1 MCVLLLMPN
10 TARACVEYSPFES
23 EDIAMAD
30 AIFTAKVA
38 RYEIISPS
46 TPDALVDYGL
56 ITVQVED
63 VFKGTLPQE
72 TQLFWRNST
81 FGMPE
86 TLYVSDPALF
96 AVIKADSS
104 QPPLRGPSATTY
116 PVARP
121 DLFQIMQAPCSDAFI
136 LPFDSRNGEAVA
148 DLLAGRPIGEIDL
161 MRAEPDD
168 ITEVRAIRR
177 AEDPSRSLLLIA
189 FTVLAFMAS
198 LAGILLLHRRHRRDT
213 TGA

>member
-1 MCVLLLMPN
+1 M
-10 TARACVEYSPFES
+10 T
-23 EDIAMAD
+23 D

-38 RYEIISPS
+38 RYEIVSPS
-46 TPDALVDYGL
+46 TPDTLFDYGL

-63 VFKGTLPQE
+63 VFKGSVPQE

-81 FGMPE
+81 FAMPE

-96 AVIKADSS
+96 AVIKADGS
-104 QPPLRGPSATTY
+104 QPPLRAPSAITF

-121 DLFQIMQAPCSDAFI
+121 DLFQILQAPCSDAVI
-136 LPFDSRNGEAVA
+136 LPFDSRSGEPVA
-148 DLLAGRPIGEIDL
+148 DLLAGRPIREIDL

-168 ITEVRAIRR
+168 ITEVRAIHR
-177 AEDPSRSLLLIA
+177 AEDPSRSPRLIA
-189 FTVLAFMAS
+189 FIVLAFMAS
-198 LAGILLLHRRHRRDT
+198 IAGILLVHRRNKRDT